1 MVNCRFAALFVLLV
15 CLVQP
20 ATVAGETS
28 TKITSSADQRLVQRR
43 LTEAERAVQA
53 QIVAMAAM
61 RRAQAE
67 MRRAQAEA
75 DQRSSQHRHQHAR
88 RIVATELQSILLGS
102 VVRYLDTGQW
112 RFDRG
117 EPFSAR
123 ILSQR
128 VGLADSVVVA
138 VIETSDR
145 LLFGGGSV
153 RIFLSWNSNQVVGVR
168 VQAISFQ
175 MHEGR

>member
-20 ATVAGETS
+20 AIVAGETN
-28 TKITSSADQRLVQRR
+28 TWITSSADQRLVQRR
-43 LTEAERAVQA
+43 LSEAERAVQA
-53 QIVAMAAM
+53 QIVAMTAM
-61 RRAQAE
+61 RR
-67 MRRAQAEA
+67 MQAEA

-102 VVRYLDTGQW
+102 IVRYGDMGEW

-117 EPFSAR
+117 EPFRAR

-138 VIETSDR
+138 AIETGDGNH
-145 LLFGGGSV
+145 FGDGSV
-153 RIFLSWNSNQVVGVR
+153 RIFLSWNSDRVIGVR
-168 VQAISFQ
+168 VQAINFQ